1 MPRLTL
7 ALGSQQAEKTSKSFE
22 ITFRTF
28 HSATKKTS
36 LDDKLLPLTR
46 LSCHYGLI
54 LPHLERCSLITVYDL
69 IHESKDVY
77 SGLQYN
83 GKVAVDFSSTASFVL
98 AFIKLLSCKG
108 PRDYNLFNLY
118 FLRLGLQVN
127 GIINQHDSFFL
138 LLAGCID
145 LYSSVS
151 QMLAFV
157 IEKEQQ

>member
-1 MPRLTL
+1 MF
-7 ALGSQQAEKTSKSFE
+7 SDNC
-22 ITFRTF
+22 IW
-28 HSATKKTS
+28 
-36 LDDKLLPLTR
+36 
-46 LSCHYGLI
+46 
-54 LPHLERCSLITVYDL
+54 L
-69 IHESKDVY
+69 IHEYKDVY

-157 IEKEQQ
+157 IEKEQQWCKVLSGKATVLLSNCSLDSSILLPWGMAQK